1 MSEEEIEIRKFK
13 AQMAILIAKDEEKR
27 KNERLKKQEREKKAN
42 IRPVADRRVNNR
54 LIADLKISSPPIADI
69 NSEQD
74 KIERSKR
81 IKENEKAGRKK
92 TMREDIKLI
101 AWSAGIIFSA
111 AFLITTLGLGW
122 TIAIVIAGTIGYGL
136 FS

>member
-27 KNERLKKQEREKKAN
+27 KTERLKKQEREKKAN
-42 IRPVADRRVNNR
+42 NRPV
-54 LIADLKISSPPIADI
+54 ADLKISSPPIADI

-74 KIERSKR
+74 RIERSKR

-101 AWSAGIIFSA
+101 AWILGIGFSA
-111 AFLITTLGLGW
+111 AFLITTFGLGW